1 MEWLKQI
8 EGFAKGTQMCVP
20 ESNAMLI
27 VIAGTLVAIAV
38 ASYFLW
44 NKVLPTKKAPV

>member
-1 MEWLKQI
+1 MKWLTEI
-8 EGFAKGTQMCVP
+8 EGFAKGAQMCVP

-44 NKVLPTKKAPV
+44 DKVLPTKQAPV